1 MTEMQQNIIL
11 VDKPSGITSFDVI
24 RRLRK
29 EIGVWKMGHAGTLDP
44 LASGLMIIGVGEGT
58 KTLTELVKL
67 PKVYVAE
74 ILLGVR
80 TNSGDTQGEV
90 LERVAV
96 AMPAREQIEKVLGE
110 IVGEGTLHLAV
121 PIFSAIKRN
130 GKKLYELAREGKTA
144 EDIQPPVKEMKVTS
158 TAFVSLA
165 ADRPAFTV
173 ELAVSSGT
181 YVRSLAEEIGRRLGM
196 PATMSA
202 LRRTKVGDFRVEDAR
217 KV

>member
-1 MTEMQQNIIL
+1 MQQNIIL

-158 TAFVSLA
+158 ATLVFMA

-202 LRRTKVGDFRVEDAR
+202 LRRTKVGGFRVEDAR